1 MTGALR
7 VIVATNAF
15 GLGVDKPDVRFVIH
29 RDVPANLE
37 AYYQEAGRAG
47 RDGALARCVL
57 IYRPGD
63 LGRAAFLGASGELTR
78 EEVMQGHLGLTAR
91 REGTLAELSAATGL
105 SRGDTARL
113 LSILKAEEL
122 VGERRGRFRL
132 LVPDFDPAA
141 VPLEAEARRRA
152 YEHSRL
158 EMMRGYAECPA
169 CRRRYLLNY
178 FGEEYEAE
186 RCGHCDN
193 DVAAADAP
201 APAAAA
207 GAADGPF
214 AVNERVVHAAWGAGV
229 VHRVAGG
236 IITVLFE
243 AVGYKTLRGDIVQE
257 QALLQKA

>member
-1 MTGALR
+1 MPR
-7 VIVATNAF
+7 V
-15 GLGVDKPDVRFVIH
+15 PPR
-29 RDVPANLE
+29 
-37 AYYQEAGRAG
+37 
-47 RDGALARCVL
+47 
-57 IYRPGD
+57 
-63 LGRAAFLGASGELTR
+63 
-78 EEVMQGHLGLTAR
+78 
-91 REGTLAELSAATGL
+91 
-105 SRGDTARL
+105 
-113 LSILKAEEL
+113 
-122 VGERRGRFRL
+122 
-132 LVPDFDPAA
+132 
-141 VPLEAEARRRA
+141 
-152 YEHSRL
+152 
-158 EMMRGYAECPA
+158 
-169 CRRRYLLNY
+169 RRRYLLNY

-201 APAAAA
+201 APAATA